1 MVKLP
6 VYSGTVPGLMMGMGK
21 GGSIEIQESEGE
33 YTIDKILLKDEP

>member
-6 VYSGTVPGLMMGMGK
+6 VYSGTVPGLMMGKRGL
-21 GGSIEIQESEGE
+21 IEIQKSEGE